1 MKKILVPT
9 DFSSCAN
16 NAAELALKIA
26 QKANARVEFLH
37 ILVTPIDWVALDIRK
52 ESQYPEIKKQIGHA
66 KAELGQWVKR
76 AKELGITGV
85 KVISFTQGNEEIVNH
100 AQNHGHDLIVMGSHG
115 ASGLKELVMGS
126 NAQKVVQEART
137 PVLIV
142 KENLKKL
149 NIRNMVFASTFLED
163 VHQSFHLIIDFADL
177 MEAYNNLLYVNVPE
191 QFEES
196 HESESRMKS
205 FLTRCPRGT
214 CSINVFNAETPEK
227 GILQFAEDRGMDLIA
242 LVTHG
247 RKGIKGLFASSLTEK
262 LVNHSA
268 LPVLSV
274 NIEI

>member
-1 MKKILVPT
+1 MKKILIPT
-9 DFSSCAN
+9 DFSPCAN
-16 NAAELALKIA
+16 NAAELALHIA
-26 QKANARVEFLH
+26 QKANAEIEFLH

-66 KAELGQWVKR
+66 KSELAKWVKR
-76 AKELGITGV
+76 AKALGLESGRVLTF
-85 KVISFTQGNEEIVNH
+85 SQGSEEIVNH
-100 AQNHGHDLIVMGSHG
+100 AENHGHDLIVMGSHG

-126 NAQKVVQEART
+126 NAQKVVQEAKT
-137 PVLIV
+137 PVLII
-142 KENLKKL
+142 KEDLKKL
-149 NIRNMVFASTFLED
+149 KFENMVFASTFLED
-163 VHQSFHLIIDFADL
+163 VHQPFHLIIDFADL

-196 HESESRMKS
+196 QESESRMKS

-227 GILQFAEDRGMDLIA
+227 GILQFAEDRGMDIIA
-242 LVTHG
+242 IVTHG

-268 LPVLSV
+268 LPILSV
-274 NIEI
+274 NMQV

>member
-1 MKKILVPT
+1 
-9 DFSSCAN
+9 
-16 NAAELALKIA
+16 
-26 QKANARVEFLH
+26 
-37 ILVTPIDWVALDIRK
+37 
-52 ESQYPEIKKQIGHA
+52 
-66 KAELGQWVKR
+66 
-76 AKELGITGV
+76 
-85 KVISFTQGNEEIVNH
+85 
-100 AQNHGHDLIVMGSHG
+100 MGSHG

-142 KENLKKL
+142 KENLKEL

-163 VHQSFHLIIDFADL
+163 VHQPFHLIIDFADL

-196 HESESRMKS
+196 QESESRMKS

-227 GILQFAEDRGMDLIA
+227 GILQFAEDRGMDVIA
-242 LVTHG
+242 IVTHG

-262 LVNHSA
+262 IVNHSA

-274 NIEI
+274 NMQV